1 MRGLLVVAGLAML
14 LRSVTG
20 GSAEVAPVSLNLFL
34 PVVLEAPGRDGAWYS
49 TELTLTNAGS
59 TPAHVVLTYRAIDAI
74 GATGSGTVE
83 VALPAGGQSVI
94 PALIPYLR
102 ESGIPIPVS
111 GAQGGTLRVRFEGLS
126 SAAAGSAYARTTM
139 PSGPGRAGVGYRA
152 VDVSQPHPV
161 YYVIGLQETEAD
173 RSNLGLANA
182 DETAPVTLR
191 VKLYRGSNGTAT
203 VLPDVTLPPGGWAQ
217 LDSVLR
223 RIGSEQGYARIE
235 RVAGSGSFIA
245 YGVVNDNV
253 TGDGAF
259 IEGRR
264 AIYDAGEEPPFSD
277 WFALPVATESAL
289 TKTEVSYVNY
299 VGLRG
304 ATLSYQESLAGP
316 RGEPV
321 VVDRTLVVGEQLL
334 LPNVF
339 DELRGS
345 GGLGSAAVRAGRL
358 LCLPYCPSPCA
369 PGSTL
374 AVGRVLTDA
383 EDGRGR
389 YGVSV
394 PVIEAVA
401 HTSAWV
407 HGLRHDGSARS
418 NLGITNPDFG
428 RFGPVALRLDVF
440 DGETGSPAG
449 TLDLPP
455 LPAGGWTQV
464 NSILGRFGVRQG
476 YVRIT
481 AMTSRAAFYAY
492 GVINDGA
499 SPGEGTGD
507 ASVVPMTIEE

>member
-1 MRGLLVVAGLAML
+1 MRALLAVVGVATLFRPTVS
-14 LRSVTG
+14 RSDEAA
-20 GSAEVAPVSLNLFL
+20 SVSRNLFV
-34 PVVLEAPGRDGAWYS
+34 PVVLEAPGRNGAWYS

-59 TPAHVVLTYRAIDAI
+59 TPARVVLTYRAIDAL
-74 GATGSGTVE
+74 GASGSGTVE
-83 VALPAGGQSVI
+83 EPLPAGRQRVI
-94 PALIPYLR
+94 PALIPWLR
-102 ESGIPIPVS
+102 ERGIPIPEA
-111 GAQGGTLRVRFEGLS
+111 GPQGGTLRVRFEGLS
-126 SAAAGSAYARTTM
+126 SAAVGSAYARTTT
-139 PSGPGRAGVGYRA
+139 PSGAGRAGVGYRA
-152 VDVSQPHPV
+152 GDVSQPYPV

-191 VKLYRGSNGTAT
+191 VKLYRGRDGTAT
-203 VLPDVTLPPGGWAQ
+203 VLPDVTLSPGGWAQ
-217 LDSVLR
+217 LDSVLK
-223 RIGSEQGYARIE
+223 RIGAEQGYARVE
-235 RVAGSGSFIA
+235 RVAGSGPFVA

-259 IEGRR
+259 IQGRR
-264 AIYDAGEEPPFSD
+264 AIYDAGEDPPFID
-277 WFALPVATESAL
+277 WSALPVATESAL
-289 TKTEVSYVNY
+289 TRTEVSYVNY
-299 VGLRG
+299 AGLPG
-304 ATLSYQESLAGP
+304 ATLSYQESLARSPGDP
-316 RGEPV
+316 AV
-321 VVDRTLVVGEQLL
+321 VKRTLVVGEQLL

-358 LCLPYCPSPCA
+358 LCLPYCPSLCA

-383 EDGRGR
+383 EEGRGR

-407 HGLRHDGSARS
+407 HGLRHDSTARS

-428 RFGPVALRLDVF
+428 RFGPVALRIDVF

-481 AMTSRAAFYAY
+481 SSVSTAFYAY

-507 ASVVPMTIEE
+507 ASFVPMTIEE